1 MPKRGNNGCASKPE
15 PNETYRCA
23 RKGGRVEGETT
34 STEVVLEDKGLA
46 VRRSEGTV
54 AKEA

>member
-1 MPKRGNNGCASKPE
+1 VSKPE
-15 PNETYRCA
+15 PNETYRCVQ
-23 RKGGRVEGETT
+23 KGGRVEGETM

-46 VRRSEGTV
+46 VCRSKGTV